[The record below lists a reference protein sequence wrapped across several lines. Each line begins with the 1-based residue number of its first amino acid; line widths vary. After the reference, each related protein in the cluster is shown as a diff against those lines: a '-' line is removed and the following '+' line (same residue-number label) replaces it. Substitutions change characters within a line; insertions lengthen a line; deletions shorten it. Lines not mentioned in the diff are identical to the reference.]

1 MDRVN
6 LFRIGFLFIQIVNI
20 NAIETWKISILS
32 SEQYL
37 TSLIFNRPTTSSNKN
52 FLRYR
57 WKLRYLYYI
66 VKVKYSSLHSETEE
80 EYSYM
85 YGAFVSY
92 ADEDRIFVHNTLLQ
106 KLEVENGIQ
115 LCLHKRNFLPGNDIA
130 TNITSAIHN
139 SRRTLVIMSHN
150 FLKSYWCMFEYNMA
164 RMESIYERRN
174 ENVVF
179 LMFYEQMSPR
189 DLPLNVLEMIQS
201 KSYIEYPN
209 DEYGDTVFW
218 DQCITYTIRFCI
230 TCQLM
235 FLKLIDR
242 FRLTTQRFRWK
253 LRYLYYIVKVKYS
266 SLHSETEEEY
276 SYMYGAFVSYADED
290 RIFVHK
296 TLLQKL
302 EVENGIQLCLHMRN
316 FLPGNDIATNIASAI
331 HNSRKTLVIMSHN
344 FLKSYW
350 CMFEYN
356 MARMENVY
364 ERRDENVVFLMF
376 YEQMSPRDLPLN
388 VLEMIQSKS
397 YIEYPNDEY
406 GDTVLAI
413 FTDTKHN
420 SILRYNDDIANKFIN
435 LQITFS

>member
-1 MDRVN
+1 MLWNRTIVALHNPMETYNVLKKHCASYEN
-6 LFRIGFLFIQIVNI
+6 LELALGFGILLFLIIIVG
-20 NAIETWKISILS
+20 AVV
-32 SEQYL
+32 YR
-37 TSLIFNRPTTSSNKN
+37 F
-52 FLRYR
+52 R

-115 LCLHKRNFLPGNDIA
+115 LCLHK
-130 TNITSAIHN
+130 
-139 SRRTLVIMSHN
+139 
-150 FLKSYWCMFEYNMA
+150 
-164 RMESIYERRN
+164 
-174 ENVVF
+174 
-179 LMFYEQMSPR
+179 
-189 DLPLNVLEMIQS
+189 
-201 KSYIEYPN
+201 
-209 DEYGDTVFW
+209 
-218 DQCITYTIRFCI
+218 
-230 TCQLM
+230 
-235 FLKLIDR
+235 
-242 FRLTTQRFRWK
+242 
-253 LRYLYYIVKVKYS
+253 
-266 SLHSETEEEY
+266 
-276 SYMYGAFVSYADED
+276 
-290 RIFVHK
+290 
-296 TLLQKL
+296 
-302 EVENGIQLCLHMRN
+302 RN

-406 GDTVLAI
+406 GDTVFWDQLVNAL
-413 FTDTKHN
+413 K
-420 SILRYNDDIANKFIN
+420 
-435 LQITFS
+435 